1 MNKKVTIFA
10 GSGVLLLIAIILV
23 CCPQSGITVS
33 GSREPQKDTGK
44 PTLKVYIENS
54 GSMDGY
60 MCQGS
65 ELKDAVY
72 AYISDLNSECGAVY
86 LNYINSTVIPYPSK
100 DITSYIK
107 TMNPQTFAMAG
118 GDRHTTDISEV
129 IKRVLTGMDQNTV
142 AILVSDCIL
151 ALPGGDSTKELG
163 ICKTSVKLAV
173 ENGRNKIPDLGVEIL
188 KMESSFTGTYYQISG
203 NEQLTGVKRPYY
215 IWVFGRAGTLARL
228 NREADYTVLPGY
240 KDMAAFTAPVPNAY
254 NAGETSGKP
263 KKVHLQRDNSGNKVY
278 KFTVQADM
286 RETLLPASATTDLK
300 NYQITADGIAVDKIA
315 LNTGNNRYSHTI
327 SITKQEEPKLPK
339 VLLKFLRPTM
349 PEWVANT
356 NDNTGKDIRKHLQ
369 QTTGI
374 SSIIGGVAEAYRKNT
389 DNELATMEILFNEK
403 KPHETQEQ
411 QQTKE
416 DSSRTNRRNQTNNQ

>member
-1 MNKKVTIFA
+1 MNKKVILFA
-10 GSGVLLLIAIILV
+10 GLGVILLIAIILV
-23 CCPQSGITVS
+23 CCGGSTITVS

-60 MCQGS
+60 MSQGS

-118 GDRHTTDISEV
+118 GNRHTTDISEV
-129 IKRVLTGMDQNTV
+129 IKRVLLGMDKNTV

-173 ENGRNKIPDLGVEIL
+173 ENGRKKIPDLGVQIL
-188 KMESSFTGTYYQISG
+188 KMESTFTGTYYQFTG
-203 NEQLTGVKRPYY
+203 TEQLSGVKRPYY
-215 IWVFGRAGTLARL
+215 IWIFGRAGTLARL
-228 NREADYTVLPGY
+228 NREADYTALPGY
-240 KDMAAFTAPVPNAY
+240 KDMVAFTAPVPNAY
-254 NAGETSGKP
+254 NAGEPSGKP
-263 KKVHLQRDNSGNKVY
+263 KKVHLQRGNSDNKVY

-300 NYQITADGIAVDKIA
+300 NYQITADGIAIEKIA
-315 LNTGNNRYSHTI
+315 TQTGDKKYSHTI
-327 SITKQEEPKLPK
+327 FLTMQKDTRLRETKLT
-339 VLLKFLRPTM
+339 FRRPAM
-349 PEWVANT
+349 PAWVANT
-356 NDNTGKDIRKHLQ
+356 NDNTGKEIRKHLQ

-374 SSIIGGVAEAYRKNT
+374 ASIIGGVAEAYRKENVI
-389 DNELATMEILFNEK
+389 ATMEVFFDK
-403 KPHETQEQ
+403 KESHDTQEPQ
-411 QQTKE
+411 E
-416 DSSRTNRRNQTNNQ
+416 NNSRTNRHNQTNK

>member
-1 MNKKVTIFA
+1 MNKKVILFA
-10 GSGVLLLIAIILV
+10 GLGVILLIAIILA
-23 CCPQSGITVS
+23 CCGVSTITVS

-60 MCQGS
+60 MSQGS

-118 GDRHTTDISEV
+118 GNRHTTDISEV
-129 IKRVLTGMDQNTV
+129 IKRVLLGMDKNTV

-173 ENGRNKIPDLGVEIL
+173 EDGRKKIPDLGVQIL
-188 KMESSFTGTYYQISG
+188 KMESTFTGTYYQFTG
-203 NEQLTGVKRPYY
+203 TEQLSSVKRPYY

-228 NREADYTVLPGY
+228 NREADYTALPGY
-240 KDMAAFTAPVPNAY
+240 KDMVAFTAPVPNAWKVSDK
-254 NAGETSGKP
+254 NGNTSRIHAKGENYELIIS
-263 KKVHLQRDNSGNKVY
+263 
-278 KFTVQADM
+278 ADM
-286 RETLLPASATTDLK
+286 RQSLQPESVITDK
-300 NYQITADGIAVDKIA
+300 SNYSFTNDMIIDDIKPSTKDDK
-315 LNTGNNRYSHTI
+315 YSHII
-327 SITKQEEPKLPK
+327 SFKKPERLKVTKDALTFTQPALPK
-339 VLLKFLRPTM
+339 WIKATNEETGTNIR
-349 PEWVANT
+349 ANLS
-356 NDNTGKDIRKHLQ
+356 K
-369 QTTGI
+369 TTGI
-374 SSIIGGVAEAYRKNT
+374 GSIIGGVAEAYRK
-389 DNELATMEILFNEK
+389 DKAVSTMKINIK
-403 KPHETQEQ
+403 Y
-411 QQTKE
+411 
-416 DSSRTNRRNQTNNQ
+416 

>member
-10 GSGVLLLIAIILV
+10 GLGVILLIAIILA
-23 CCPQSGITVS
+23 CCKGCTITVS
-33 GSREPQKDTGK
+33 GSREPQEAAGK

-72 AYISDLNSECGAVY
+72 AYISDLNSECSAVY
-86 LNYINSTVIPYPSK
+86 LNYINSTVIPFASK

-118 GDRHTTDISEV
+118 GNRNTTDISEV

-173 ENGRNKIPDLGVEIL
+173 EDCRKKIPDLGVEIL
-188 KMESSFTGTYYQISG
+188 KMESTFTGTYYQLTG
-203 NEQLTGVKRPYY
+203 NEQLANVKRPYY

-228 NREADYTVLPGY
+228 NREADYTKLPGY
-240 KDMAAFTAPVPNAY
+240 KDMVAFTAPVPNAY
-254 NAGETSGKP
+254 RVSDKNGNTSGIHAKGENYE
-263 KKVHLQRDNSGNKVY
+263 LMIS
-278 KFTVQADM
+278 ADM
-286 RETLLPASATTDLK
+286 RQSLQPESVITDKSNYSFGNRDLEIVEIKPSSKDDKYSHIISFNKPERVRVPKETL
-300 NYQITADGIAVDKIA
+300 
-315 LNTGNNRYSHTI
+315 
-327 SITKQEEPKLPK
+327 
-339 VLLKFLRPTM
+339 KFTQPSL
-349 PEWVANT
+349 PEWIAATNEDKGMNIKANLS
-356 NDNTGKDIRKHLQ
+356 K
-369 QTTGI
+369 TTGI
-374 SSIIGGVAEAYRKNT
+374 GSIIGGVAEAYRK
-389 DNELATMEILFNEK
+389 DKAVSTMKINI
-403 KPHETQEQ
+403 TY
-411 QQTKE
+411 
-416 DSSRTNRRNQTNNQ
+416 N

>member
-118 GDRHTTDISEV
+118 GDRHTTDISKV
-129 IKRVLTGMDQNTV
+129 IERVLMGLDQNSV

-173 ENGRNKIPDLGVEIL
+173 EKCREKISDLGVEIL
-188 KMESSFTGTYYQISG
+188 KMESTFTGTYYQLTG

-228 NREADYTVLPGY
+228 NREADYTALPGY
-240 KDMAAFTAPVPNAY
+240 KDMVAFTAPVPNAY
-254 NAGETSGKP
+254 RVSDKNGNTSGIHAKGENYE
-263 KKVHLQRDNSGNKVY
+263 LMIS
-278 KFTVQADM
+278 ADM
-286 RETLLPASATTDLK
+286 RQSLQPESVITDKSNYSFGNRDLEIVEIKPSSKDDKYSHIISFNKPERVRVPKETLKFTQPA
-300 NYQITADGIAVDKIA
+300 
-315 LNTGNNRYSHTI
+315 
-327 SITKQEEPKLPK
+327 LPK
-339 VLLKFLRPTM
+339 
-349 PEWVANT
+349 WVKATNEETGSNIRANL
-356 NDNTGKDIRKHLQ
+356 GK
-369 QTTGI
+369 TTGI
-374 SSIIGGVAEAYRKNT
+374 ASIIEGVAEAYRK
-389 DNELATMEILFNEK
+389 DKDVSKMEINITYNK
-403 KPHETQEQ
+403 
-411 QQTKE
+411 
-416 DSSRTNRRNQTNNQ
+416 

>member
-1 MNKKVTIFA
+1 MNKKVTILA
-10 GSGVLLLIAIILV
+10 GSGVLLLIVIILV
-23 CCPQSGITVS
+23 CCRGGITVS

-72 AYISDLNSECGAVY
+72 AYISDLNSECGAVS
-86 LNYINSTVIPYPSK
+86 LNYINSAVIPYPSK

-118 GDRHTTDISEV
+118 GNRHTSDISEV

-173 ENGRNKIPDLGVEIL
+173 ENGRKKISDLGVQIL
-188 KMESSFTGTYYQISG
+188 KMESTFTGTYYQTSG

-228 NREADYTVLPGY
+228 NREADYTALPGY

-254 NAGETSGKP
+254 KVSDKNGNTSGIHAKGENYE
-263 KKVHLQRDNSGNKVY
+263 LMIS
-278 KFTVQADM
+278 ADM
-286 RETLLPASATTDLK
+286 RQSLQPESVITDKSNYSFGNKDLEIVEIKPSSKDDKYSHIISFNKPERVRVPKETLKFTQPA
-300 NYQITADGIAVDKIA
+300 
-315 LNTGNNRYSHTI
+315 
-327 SITKQEEPKLPK
+327 LPK
-339 VLLKFLRPTM
+339 
-349 PEWVANT
+349 WVKATNEETGSNIRANL
-356 NDNTGKDIRKHLQ
+356 GK
-369 QTTGI
+369 TTGI
-374 SSIIGGVAEAYRKNT
+374 ASIIEGVAEAYRNAKPVS
-389 DNELATMEILFNEK
+389 TMEINITYNK
-403 KPHETQEQ
+403 
-411 QQTKE
+411 
-416 DSSRTNRRNQTNNQ
+416 